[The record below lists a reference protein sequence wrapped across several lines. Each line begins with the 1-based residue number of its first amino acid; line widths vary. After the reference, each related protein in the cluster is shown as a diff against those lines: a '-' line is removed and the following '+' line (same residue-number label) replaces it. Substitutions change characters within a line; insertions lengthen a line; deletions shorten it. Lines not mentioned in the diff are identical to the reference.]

1 VAGAWV
7 TLEKKLRTETEI
19 ISHNQSGAG
28 DSKISAEDL
37 ARTLMVNVMV
47 RIGDGERLK
56 VVTA

>member
-1 VAGAWV
+1 V